1 MANLASTYRNQGRWK
16 EADELQAQELEICSR
31 VLGEEHPGTLIS
43 MENLALI
50 WRGNGRDI
58 DALQLLQKC
67 VRLRKRIL
75 GSDHPYAISSSER
88 LIQWQTEKLDI

>member
-1 MANLASTYRNQGRWK
+1 
-16 EADELQAQELEICSR
+16 
-31 VLGEEHPGTLIS
+31 

-58 DALQLLQKC
+58 EALQLLQKC

-75 GSDHPYAISSSER
+75 GSDHPYAIYSSER
-88 LIQWQTEKLDI
+88 LIQWQTEK